1 MTLIFTITKDKS
13 KPEVCSLT
21 VQAEAIR
28 GLRCIRNQWYLYV
41 SDPEPMSVS
50 RFRLLPE
57 TLDEVARD
65 IDRNSGPSGR
75 RPLTPEEGRAVM
87 EFVQSA
93 PFLRVEL
100 VELANSPAMAPL
112 FPGLG
117 SRPSLGMNPPS
128 IQR

>member
-1 MTLIFTITKDKS
+1 MTIVFNVSKDKS
-13 KPEVCSLT
+13 KPELCSLT

-50 RFRLLPE
+50 RFRILPD
-57 TLDEVARD
+57 TLDD
-65 IDRNSGPSGR
+65 LGTDRNGKSGPRS
-75 RPLTPEEGRAVM
+75 PLTPEDGRDVL

-100 VELANSPAMAPL
+100 VELANSPAMVPS